1 MRRKPKDPNSPRAQ
15 AARANGAKS
24 KGPVTDEGKK
34 NSSQNALKHGL
45 TALKWFG
52 RPEDEAAYQEFSQAV
67 TAELN
72 PQGILQEV
80 LAERIVS
87 AMWRLRRIPAIE
99 ASLALSVEESDK
111 WTYNQRVAQWP
122 HQKLALSRYEAN
134 IHRCMHKD
142 MQELRALKEEAAQAA
157 RQAIFD
163 EREREVREARRL
175 QWLEAQNAQL
185 ETLQNEPNQVQ
196 ELQKREWDDLYNTP
210 RPDPNTEHLTPNT
223 HKSPNEP
230 NQIQESPKHEWDQI
244 HNTRRPDPNTEHL
257 KPNT

>member
-15 AARANGAKS
+15 AARTNGAKS
-24 KGPVTDEGKK
+24 KGPVTEEGKK
-34 NSSQNALKHGL
+34 ISSQNALKHGL
-45 TALKWFG
+45 TALKWHG
-52 RPEDEAAYQEFSQAV
+52 RPEDEVAYQEFSHAV

-142 MQELRALKEEAAQAA
+142 MKELRALKEEAAEAR

-175 QWLEAQNAQL
+175 QWLETQNAPL
-185 ETLQNEPNQVQ
+185 AKLQNEPNRFKNRFEEYGEALTAEEFLAELSLGDPTIYQ
-196 ELQKREWDDLYNTP
+196 E
-210 RPDPNTEHLTPNT
+210 TPNPT
-223 HKSPNEP
+223 TKTTTNGAPVSGSARDRGR
-230 NQIQESPKHEWDQI
+230 Q
-244 HNTRRPDPNTEHL
+244 RRR
-257 KPNT
+257 

>member
-15 AARANGAKS
+15 AARTNGAKS
-24 KGPVTDEGKK
+24 KGPVTEEGKK

-45 TALKWFG
+45 TALKWAG

-87 AMWRLRRIPAIE
+87 AMWRLRKIPQIE

-142 MQELRALKEEAAQAA
+142 MKELRALKEEAAQAA

-175 QWLEAQNAQL
+175 QRLEARNSQF
-185 ETLQNEPNQVQ
+185 EIRQNEPNQVHNRFEEYGEALTAEEFLAELSVGEPTIYQ
-196 ELQKREWDDLYNTP
+196 E
-210 RPDPNTEHLTPNT
+210 TPNPAT
-223 HKSPNEP
+223 KTTTNGARVSRSARNRSR
-230 NQIQESPKHEWDQI
+230 QG
-244 HNTRRPDPNTEHL
+244 RA
-257 KPNT
+257 

>member
-1 MRRKPKDPNSPRAQ
+1 MSRKRNNPNSARAQ
-15 AARANGAKS
+15 AARTNGAKS
-24 KGPVTDEGKK
+24 KGPVTAEGKK
-34 NSSQNALKHGL
+34 NSSQNAVKHGL
-45 TALKWFG
+45 TALKWTG

-87 AMWRLRRIPAIE
+87 SMWRLRRIPVIE
-99 ASLALSVEESDK
+99 ATLASSIEESDR
-111 WTYNQRVAQWP
+111 WTRDQRVAQWP

-142 MQELRALKEEAAQAA
+142 MKELRALKEEAAQAA

-175 QWLEAQNAQL
+175 QWLQSQSSQLATRNAQL
-185 ETLQNEPNQVQ
+185 EILPNEPNQVQ
-196 ELQKREWDDLYNTP
+196 NRPEMDLEGLDPELLKA
-210 RPDPNTEHLTPNT
+210 
-223 HKSPNEP
+223 
-230 NQIQESPKHEWDQI
+230 IQEL
-244 HNTRRPDPNTEHL
+244 TDPTA
-257 KPNT
+257 

>member
-15 AARANGAKS
+15 AARTNGAKS
-24 KGPVTDEGKK
+24 KGPVTEDGKK

-45 TALKWFG
+45 TAVKWHG
-52 RPEDEAAYQEFSQAV
+52 RPEDEAEFQEFSQAV
-67 TAELN
+67 TAAYA
-72 PQGILQEV
+72 PQDILQAV
-80 LAERIVS
+80 VVERIVS

-142 MQELRALKEEAAQAA
+142 MKELTALKEEAAQAA

-163 EREREVREARRL
+163 EREREVREARRR
-175 QWLEAQNAQL
+175 QWLEAQ
-185 ETLQNEPNQVQ
+185 
-196 ELQKREWDDLYNTP
+196 TP
-210 RPDPNTEHLTPNT
+210 PIPNTEYPIPEIHQTNPTRFKTDRELTG
-223 HKSPNEP
+223 
-230 NQIQESPKHEWDQI
+230 
-244 HNTRRPDPNTEHL
+244 
-257 KPNT
+257 KPQFP

>member
-24 KGPVTDEGKK
+24 KGPVTEEGKK
-34 NSSQNALKHGL
+34 MSSQNALKHGL
-45 TALKWFG
+45 TALKWTG

-87 AMWRLRRIPAIE
+87 SMWRLRRIPAIE

-142 MQELRALKEEAAQAA
+142 MKELRALKEEAAQAA

-163 EREREVREARRL
+163 AREREVREARGL
-175 QWLEAQNAQL
+175 QWPQAQTSPNTQYQIPN
-185 ETLQNEPNQVQ
+185 TCNSPNEPNQVQ
-196 ELQKREWDDLYNTP
+196 NRPEIELEGL
-210 RPDPNTEHLTPNT
+210 DPEIL
-223 HKSPNEP
+223 KAV
-230 NQIQESPKHEWDQI
+230 QELL
-244 HNTRRPDPNTEHL
+244 DPTV
-257 KPNT
+257 